1 MIRSRD
7 KDGDNDKGVGIG
19 LGIVIG
25 SRDWAEDGDNDI
37 DKE

>member
-1 MIRSRD
+1 MGIMI
-7 KDGDNDKGVGIG
+7 KGVGIG

-37 DKE
+37 DRE